1 MRLSI
6 KRKLVVVL
14 LLTFTWVTLTIAAT
28 KNQEK
33 SKETVFSATK
43 AHAHVDYIAFG
54 LSICTFLVTVS
65 TLYYTKKTKD
75 LQEKTERNTRR
86 VSLKHERTILHHISW
101 NLLKSYNNLVT
112 IGAMINHDVIPAKVN
127 FKRMMVDIS
136 ELHIND
142 SFEHEVSSKGI
153 QLLYETYAFIIEFNR
168 QLERRYDQSE
178 YLVIKYNHNSGGFRL
193 SDFNASI
200 REESVLKEKQRGKD
214 FHIYFTEEKES
225 IRKILYSIDKLYPY
239 LFNSTKKGHEDTFE
253 YKANLVSN
261 SLSIVGKV
269 YQDGIVPY
277 SEDYLCRSGITLD
290 SCKYVLNM
298 EDADKYYSLPFV
310 YYYNR
315 VHKKLKEL
323 DMQSYN
329 YSEEGLLD
337 NNLTDDVL
345 VHRLPVH
352 DNYIDEVLSL
362 IESEVGEIYSL
373 ENRDIFI
380 EKDNNKDLL

>member
-1 MRLSI
+1 MRLKLI
-6 KRKLVVVL
+6 RKQVVL
-14 LLTFTWVTLTIAAT
+14 LLLTFVWLTTCTAAAS
-28 KNQEK
+28 NQGNLFTT
-33 SKETVFSATK
+33 SKAN
-43 AHAHVDYIAFG
+43 VDYIALG
-54 LSICTFLVTVS
+54 LSICTFLVAVS

-86 VSLKHERTILHHISW
+86 VSLKHERTILRQISW

-112 IGAMINHDVIPAKVN
+112 IGAMINHDVMPAKVN

-153 QLLYETYAFIIEFNR
+153 QLLYETYALIIEFNR

-178 YLVIKYNHNSGGFRL
+178 YLVIKYNHNSGGFRFN
-193 SDFNASI
+193 DFDASI
-200 REESVLKEKQRGKD
+200 HEEAVLKEKHKGID
-214 FHIYFTEEKES
+214 FHIYFSEEKES
-225 IRKILYSIDKLYPY
+225 IRNILYSIDKLYSY
-239 LFNSTKKGHEDTFE
+239 LFNSANKGEEDTFE
-253 YKANLVSN
+253 YKTNLVCN
-261 SLSIVGKV
+261 SLSIAQKV
-269 YQDGIVPY
+269 YKDGIVPY

-298 EDADKYYSLPFV
+298 EDADKYYSLAFV
-310 YYYNR
+310 YYYNL

-323 DMQSYN
+323 NMQSYN
-329 YSEEGLLD
+329 SGEEGLLD
-337 NNLTDDVL
+337 NNVTNEML

-352 DNYIDEVLSL
+352 ENYIDKVLSL

-373 ENRDIFI
+373 ENRNIFI
-380 EKDNNKDLL
+380 ENNNRNITTRF

>member
-1 MRLSI
+1 MRLKLI
-6 KRKLVVVL
+6 RKQVILL
-14 LLTFTWVTLTIAAT
+14 LLTFVWLTTCTAAAS
-28 KNQEK
+28 NQGNLFTT
-33 SKETVFSATK
+33 SKAN
-43 AHAHVDYIAFG
+43 VDYIALE
-54 LSICTFLVTVS
+54 LSICTFLVAVS

-86 VSLKHERTILHHISW
+86 VSLKHERTILRQISW

-112 IGAMINHDVIPAKVN
+112 IGAMINHDVMPAKVN

-153 QLLYETYAFIIEFNR
+153 QLLYETYALIIEFNR

-178 YLVIKYNHNSGGFRL
+178 YLVIKYNHNSGGFHF
-193 SDFNASI
+193 SDFSESF
-200 REESVLKEKQRGKD
+200 RKESVMKEKQKGND

-239 LFNSTKKGHEDTFE
+239 LFNSTNKGHEDAFE
-253 YKANLVSN
+253 YKVNLVSN
-261 SLSIVGKV
+261 SISVAEKV
-269 YQDGIVPY
+269 YQDGIVHY

-290 SCKYVLNM
+290 SCKYVLNL

-323 DMQSYN
+323 NMQSYN

-337 NNLTDDVL
+337 NNLTDEIL
-345 VHRLPVH
+345 VHRLPVLN
-352 DNYIDEVLSL
+352 NYIDEVLSL